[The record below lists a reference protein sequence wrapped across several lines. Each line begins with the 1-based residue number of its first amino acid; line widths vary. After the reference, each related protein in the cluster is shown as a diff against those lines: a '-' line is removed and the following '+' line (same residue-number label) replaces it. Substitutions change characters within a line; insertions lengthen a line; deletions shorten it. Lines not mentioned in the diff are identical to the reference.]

1 MNNKGRGRN
10 LLLMKSSS
18 TVLIAGVLFQLL
30 IVVLFYMNLQPH
42 ILRLMPDDSFYYL
55 KIAQNIGNNLGSVF
69 SPGEPTNG
77 YHPLWMG
84 ILILIQYSLR
94 PGNGFFILSVLLL
107 SVAFNAFTAL
117 ILRRFL
123 KMLGFA
129 EEQQT
134 LGIVLYL
141 FLPWLV
147 LLTLSGLET
156 PLFFMCLLSFFI
168 MLQKVI
174 TSDSD
179 RIREYVLLGISAGL
193 LFLSRTDSV
202 FFIVTGAVILLLRK
216 RTLTALRNLL
226 VTSIVT
232 TLISLPWLLWCQI
245 RFGSPLQS
253 SGLALSYLRWHT
265 MYPVDTLKY
274 WILNAGRLFHKLAIM
289 FISPFVYHARDFET
303 IIPIWCDVLMFLIAA
318 GTVYYLLRK
327 RKDIILPAYIW
338 LSAVLLL
345 VFYTF
350 VRIASAVWHMSV
362 FALILLLIILNITRY
377 IRHKSWTLA
386 AFILTCLAINIYT
399 LGNGFYYPQQVT
411 DMITCAQ
418 SIGNESDGILNVGT
432 TDAGYMGYFSRHV
445 VVNLDGVVNQRAF
458 EHIRDGTFGEYL
470 YELDLDF
477 VNVSPE
483 RLEFYCRNGI
493 LYQ

>member
-179 RIREYVLLGISAGL
+179 RIREYVLLGISA
-193 LFLSRTDSV
+193 
-202 FFIVTGAVILLLRK
+202 
-216 RTLTALRNLL
+216 
-226 VTSIVT
+226 
-232 TLISLPWLLWCQI
+232 
-245 RFGSPLQS
+245 
-253 SGLALSYLRWHT
+253 
-265 MYPVDTLKY
+265 
-274 WILNAGRLFHKLAIM
+274 
-289 FISPFVYHARDFET
+289 
-303 IIPIWCDVLMFLIAA
+303 
-318 GTVYYLLRK
+318 
-327 RKDIILPAYIW
+327 
-338 LSAVLLL
+338 
-345 VFYTF
+345 
-350 VRIASAVWHMSV
+350 
-362 FALILLLIILNITRY
+362 
-377 IRHKSWTLA
+377 
-386 AFILTCLAINIYT
+386 
-399 LGNGFYYPQQVT
+399 
-411 DMITCAQ
+411 
-418 SIGNESDGILNVGT
+418 
-432 TDAGYMGYFSRHV
+432 
-445 VVNLDGVVNQRAF
+445 
-458 EHIRDGTFGEYL
+458 
-470 YELDLDF
+470 
-477 VNVSPE
+477 
-483 RLEFYCRNGI
+483 
-493 LYQ
+493 